1 MSLLFYFILYLLP
14 FSWWVFLLRQKETL
28 DGLTSGYLYVLFS
41 PCCIQREANKKS
53 NKILANLKVEWLK
66 YTITNIC
73 TSIHVYLL
81 VFCFTY
87 HCSLSSYRL
96 SFVRAV
102 SLNTQSRYI
111 WHERARLCSALLCYI
126 ENRNPTNSMLLWIIL
141 PDIFM
146 KIRFWSA
153 FSSILSEIV
162 LEVFCIISSVC

>member
-14 FSWWVFLLRQKETL
+14 FSWWVFLFRQKETL

-87 HCSLSSYRL
+87 HCSLSPYRL
-96 SFVRAV
+96 SFVRVV

-111 WHERARLCSALLCYI
+111 WHERARLCSALLCSATSKI
-126 ENRNPTNSMLLWIIL
+126 EIQQTQCCCASFYLIFLW
-141 PDIFM
+141 
-146 KIRFWSA
+146 RFDFDQHS
-153 FSSILSEIV
+153 V
-162 LEVFCIISSVC
+162 LF